1 MKEDDNMKKPLVL
14 CILDGCGIR
23 EETDGNAF
31 KNAITPTLD
40 MLFKE
45 YPHSIL
51 EASGKAVGLP
61 VGQMGTSEVGHMNIG
76 SGRIAIQPL
85 ENINAQIESNDFFK
99 NKEILEVLKHVK
111 NNNSNLHIL
120 GLLSDG
126 GVHSHINHLFALL
139 DMCKQNNIKNVYID
153 VFLDGRDTYEK
164 SAIKYLD
171 MLNSKLNKLNIGS
184 ISTISGRYYG
194 MDRDNNFDRLKL
206 SYDAI
211 VYGNGPTYNNYKELI
226 DDNYQKK
233 IYDEFVIP
241 GIINK
246 KPLDDNDGV
255 ITFNFRKDR
264 LREMF
269 TLLSNPSAYENQAN
283 EKDLT
288 IRHFKN
294 LKTLTMYPVT
304 ETVLSKHAFD
314 DLDLKNILVDYLH
327 ENHLSQLRIAETE
340 KYPHVTF
347 FFDGGKEIEYDD
359 MKKILI
365 PSPKVATYDLK
376 PEMSVYEVTDNFLKE
391 VANYDV
397 TIMNLANGDM
407 VGHTGI
413 YEAAVK
419 AVEDMDKCLNK
430 IYNKIMELNGIL
442 IIIADHGNCDM
453 MWDEFH
459 NPVTSHTTNPVP
471 CIVTQKNIS
480 LKDGKLADVAP
491 TMLELLNL
499 PIPKEMTG
507 ESLIKK
513 KD

>member
-1 MKEDDNMKKPLVL
+1 MKKPLVL
-14 CILDGCGIR
+14 CILDGCGVR
-23 EETDGNAF
+23 EEKDGNAF
-31 KNAITPTLD
+31 KNANTPTLD
-40 MLFKE
+40 MLMQK
-45 YPHSIL
+45 YSHSIL
-51 EASGKAVGLP
+51 QASGKAVGLP

-85 ENINAQIESNDFFK
+85 ENINAQIESKDFYNNK
-99 NKEILEVLKHVK
+99 NILDVLNHVK
-111 NNNSNLHIL
+111 NNKSNLHIL

-126 GVHSHINHLFALL
+126 GVHSHINHLLALL
-139 DMCKQNNIKNVYID
+139 DMCKENNIKNIYLDI
-153 VFLDGRDTYEK
+153 FLDGRDTYEK
-164 SAIKYLD
+164 SALKYLD
-171 MLNSKLNKLNIGS
+171 ILNTKLNELGIGK

-194 MDRDNNFDRLKL
+194 MDRDNNFDRIKL

-211 VYGNGPTYNNYKELI
+211 VYGEAPTYNNYQELI
-226 DDNYQKK
+226 DDNYKHQK
-233 IYDEFVIP
+233 YDEFVIP

-246 KPLDDNDGV
+246 CPLNNNDGV

-269 TLLSNPSAYENQAN
+269 TLLSNPKSY
-283 EKDLT
+283 EKDANKKGL
-288 IRHFKN
+288 IVKHFKN

-327 ENHLSQLRIAETE
+327 NNGLSQLRIAETE

-347 FFDGGKEIEYDD
+347 FFDGGKEVEYND
-359 MKKILI
+359 MKKVLI

-407 VGHTGI
+407 VGHTGV

-430 IYNKIMELNGIL
+430 IYNKIMGLNGTL
-442 IIIADHGNCDM
+442 MIIADHGNCDM
-453 MWDEFH
+453 MWDEHH

-471 CIVTQKNIS
+471 CIITKENIE
-480 LKDGKLADVAP
+480 LNNGKLADVAP
-491 TMLELLNL
+491 TMLELLNI

-507 ESLIKK
+507 KSLIK
-513 KD
+513 